1 MLLCLENQS
10 RVPEFLRACAFE
22 RVFGSKCRTALQA
35 RGPESGRFYLALSG
49 ESPAAALW
57 LEEGVL
63 TVSASPQADPEEIA
77 ALARREKVREIDAG
91 LALCQALRQRLGG
104 RMESSWFMA
113 YEHPAPPEG
122 PCPAMSP
129 GRLPEVYGV
138 LRRSHAYY
146 RAHLEYGSWS
156 AGWERRLSLGLSEL
170 WQLELDGEVVGTGSI
185 ASWDEDTGVLA
196 AVAVVPERRHQGLGA
211 GISRFLTRRVL
222 EQGKTPRLIA
232 GYDEIAELYRQVG
245 FTERGRWGELY
256 LNE

>member
-1 MLLCLENQS
+1 MLLCLENRS
-10 RVPEFLRACAFE
+10 RVPEFLRACACE

-35 RGPESGRFYLALSG
+35 RGPENGRFYLALSG

-77 ALARREKVREIDAG
+77 ALARREEVREIDAG

-104 RMESSWFMA
+104 RMASSWFMA
-113 YEHPAPPEG
+113 YEYPAPPEG

-138 LRRSHAYY
+138 LCRSHAYY

-232 GYDEIAELYRQVG
+232 GYDEVAELYRQVG